1 MATFV
6 AVHGAF
12 LGGWIWKPLA
22 ARLEAM
28 GHEVHRPTL
37 TGCAE
42 REHVGGPHIDLSAHI
57 RDVTALMEFEDLND
71 VIVVGHS
78 YGGMV
83 ATGVAQALT
92 SRVKGLIYLDAL
104 LPQDGE
110 CALDLVGTAMFDHG
124 KKLADEQGQGWRVPF
139 FLPMSKFC
147 ADDDPAAPLL
157 AAKVRGVPLNPFP
170 ERLSCKIDTSHLPV
184 LYVYCCENPLGMF
197 ESSRDRASQRPRAK
211 VVEIAT
217 RHALMLTK
225 PEEVARLCDE
235 FAR

>member
-1 MATFV
+1 MAIFV

-12 LGGWIWKPLA
+12 LGGWVWKPLA

-28 GHEVHRPTL
+28 GHVVYRPTL

-42 REHVGGPHIDLSAHI
+42 REHVGGPHIDLTAHV
-57 RDVTALMEFEDLND
+57 RDVTALMEFEDLKD

-83 ATGVAQALT
+83 ITGVAQAQT

-124 KKLADEQGQGWRVPF
+124 KKLADAQGQGWCVPF

-147 ADDDPAAPLL
+147 ADDDPVAAPLL
-157 AAKVRGVPLNPFP
+157 TSKVRGVPLNPFP
-170 ERLSCKIDTSHLPV
+170 ERLSCKIDTSHLPM
-184 LYVYCCENPLGMF
+184 LYVYCNVNPLGSF
-197 ESSRDRASQRPRAK
+197 RTHVIALGSARGQKSSRSRRAMP
-211 VVEIAT
+211 
-217 RHALMLTK
+217 
-225 PEEVARLCDE
+225 
-235 FAR
+235 

>member
-12 LGGWIWKPLA
+12 LGGWVWKPLA

-28 GHEVHRPTL
+28 GHVVYRPTL

-42 REHVGGPHIDLSAHI
+42 REHAGSPHTDLTAHV

-83 ATGVAQALT
+83 ITGVAQALT

-110 CALDLVGTAMFDHG
+110 CALDLVGTALFDHG
-124 KKLADEQGQGWRVPF
+124 KKLADEQGHGWCVPF

-157 AAKVRGVPLNPFP
+157 TAKVRGVPLNPFP
-170 ERLSCKIDTSHLPV
+170 ERLSCKIDTAHLPM
-184 LYVYCCENPLGMF
+184 LYVYCNENPLGMF
-197 ESSRDRASQRPRAK
+197 EGRGTAPGSARGRRSSRWRRAMP
-211 VVEIAT
+211 
-217 RHALMLTK
+217 
-225 PEEVARLCDE
+225 
-235 FAR
+235 